1 MEIEELDMEE
11 LNFLKEELDSEEIF
25 ILGFLKGF
33 DRAVMKKWVEEGIWV
48 D

>member
-1 MEIEELDMEE
+1 MEIEQLDMEE
-11 LNFLKEELDSEEIF
+11 LNFLKEELDAEEIF

-33 DRAVMKKWVEEGIWV
+33 DRGVMRKWIEEGIWV